1 MLPKHNPLCD
11 GFTLIELLAVM
22 AIIAILVALAMP
34 SWRATSNDALIHQAK
49 LVLQRLAI
57 RQHRFLRGH
66 GRFAQQDELPSLD
79 ALGGSVAQRYEL
91 QVESGSS
98 HYLLRLIDA
107 DNELPDLMLNHLGQW
122 GASEVAPP

>member
-1 MLPKHNPLCD
+1 MLPKHNSLCD

-34 SWRATSNDALIHQAK
+34 SWCTKSNDALIHQAK

-66 GRFAQQDELPSLD
+66 GRFAQKDEQPSLD

>member
-1 MLPKHNPLCD
+1 MLPKHSSLCD

-107 DNELPDLMLNHLGQW
+107 NNELPDLMLNHLGQW

>member
-1 MLPKHNPLCD
+1 MLPKHNSLCD

-34 SWRATSNDALIHQAK
+34 SWRAKSNDALIHQAK

-107 DNELPDLMLNHLGQW
+107 DNELPDLVLNHLGQW